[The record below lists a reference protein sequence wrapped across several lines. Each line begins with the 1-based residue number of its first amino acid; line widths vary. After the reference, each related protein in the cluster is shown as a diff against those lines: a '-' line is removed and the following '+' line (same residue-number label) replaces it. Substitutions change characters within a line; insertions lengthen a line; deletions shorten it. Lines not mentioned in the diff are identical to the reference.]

1 MFLRLITAFIFA
13 TTLVCASALSAFAAD
28 PYTVAGV
35 HVDANAA
42 NALEAQTL
50 AISEGQER
58 AANLLIERMSLES
71 QRNEKDFL
79 GVSAQDGAKMIRALE
94 ISNEKRSAS
103 RYLGDITV
111 AFNPDAVAQYMRVHG
126 LTLISTQSRKR
137 LVIPVLDGNTL
148 WDENEWVT
156 AWQGGQFAN
165 ALTPLSAIGP
175 HEGLAALIP
184 DRTGANISVRNLRA
198 IGQLFGVEQI
208 LIATA
213 APNYQGYTVSLRD
226 IALDSNTSR
235 SFDPIRA
242 YTAQEAVEEVV
253 ATLENDWK
261 TSAVSTV
268 SSESV
273 VMPVSVLYRS
283 QLEWQ
288 QLQDVIN
295 GSAQIRSASLDA
307 ISKRGAMMSL
317 TYGGDIEQLRN
328 ELAFK
333 GVSLI
338 DDENLGMVLA
348 RTGAF

>member
-1 MFLRLITAFIFA
+1 MFSRLITAFI
-13 TTLVCASALSAFAAD
+13 LVFASALNAFAAD

-35 HVDANAA
+35 HVDATAA

-71 QRNEKDFL
+71 QREEKDFL
-79 GVSAQDGAKMIRALE
+79 GVSARDGAKMIRALE

-111 AFNPDAVAQYMRVHG
+111 AFNPAAVAQYMRVHG

-156 AWQGGQFAN
+156 AWQDGQFAN

-175 HEGLAALIP
+175 HEGLDTLIP
-184 DRTGANISVRNLRA
+184 DRTGANISVRNLRV
-198 IGQLFGVEQI
+198 IGQMFGVEQI

-213 APNYQGYTVSLRD
+213 SPNYQGYTVTLQD
-226 IALDSNTSR
+226 IALDSNTR
-235 SFDPIRA
+235 RRFGPMRA
-242 YTAQEAVEEVV
+242 YTAQEAVEEVL

-261 TSAVSTV
+261 ASVASTA

-273 VMPVSVLYRS
+273 IMPVSVLYRS

-295 GSAQIRSASLDA
+295 GSAQIRSARLDA
-307 ISKRGAMMSL
+307 ISKRGALMFL